1 MFRSVR
7 IKNWKLTLFSMACF
21 LVFLAVCLLMLR
33 AAPPD
38 SVEVEGEQV
47 GLIISSDEDIESFI
61 AQCGYE
67 IEGCVSDEEITVP
80 KTWND
85 TYTAYNDLQKQ
96 QGFDLRQYKGKP
108 ARKLVYALL
117 DSEEYVTIL
126 IADDRIIAADI
137 CSMKEGGQPA
147 ALVNRK

>member
-7 IKNWKLTLFSMACF
+7 IKNWKLTLFSVACF

-38 SVEVEGEQV
+38 SVEVEGEQI
-47 GLIISSDEDIESFI
+47 GLKISSDEDIESFI
-61 AQCGYE
+61 SQCGYT
-67 IEGCVSDEEITVP
+67 IEGCVSDDAITVP

-85 TYTAYNDLQKQ
+85 TYTSYNDLQKQ

-108 ARKLVYALL
+108 ARKLVYALA
-117 DSEEYVTIL
+117 DSEDYVTIL
-126 IADDRIIAADI
+126 ATADRIIAADI
-137 CSMKEGGQPA
+137 CSMREGGQPA
-147 ALVNRK
+147 PLF